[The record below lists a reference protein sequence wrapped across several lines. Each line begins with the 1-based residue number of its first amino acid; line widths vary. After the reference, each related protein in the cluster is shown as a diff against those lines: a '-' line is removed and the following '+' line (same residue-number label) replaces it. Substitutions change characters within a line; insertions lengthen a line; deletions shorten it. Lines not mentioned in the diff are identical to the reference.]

1 MGDTLSEEEGELGVS
16 PPEEEAAEEGAPA
29 ESAGDEAAD
38 AVPAFGSSAPTGRI
52 APAASGNS
60 ARALNNSASGAAKG

>member
-1 MGDTLSEEEGELGVS
+1 VGDTLFEEEGGLGVS
-16 PPEEEAAEEGAPA
+16 PPEEGAAAEGAPA
-29 ESAGDEAAD
+29 EPAEDEAAD
-38 AVPAFGSSAPTGRI
+38 ALSAFGSSAPVGRV

>member
-16 PPEEEAAEEGAPA
+16 LPEEGAAAEGAPA

-38 AVPAFGSSAPTGRI
+38 ALSAFGSSTPAGRV

-60 ARALNNSASGAAKG
+60 ARALNSSASGAAKG